1 MYINIGD
8 RHKIILDK
16 LKSNGFVTVL
26 ELSKEFK
33 VSAVTIRK
41 DLKHLEE
48 LNLLFRS
55 HGKAVPTNPY
65 TQEKTVTEKENI
77 HKSEKIGIASKA
89 SELILPNDSII
100 LASGTSI
107 TELAAQIIPTKGLTV
122 LTASLNAA
130 LILSKLNDVEV
141 IQIGGLIRKSSSSV
155 IGPLGEKMLS
165 EFTCSKL
172 FLGVDGID
180 LDFGL
185 TTTSSMEASI
195 NQIMIKSA
203 QKIIILADSSKFGRK
218 GFGRICGLEEVD
230 QIITDS
236 RIEDSYKKELIKR
249 GIEVLVIDV
258 D

>member
-1 MYINIGD
+1 MSVNIAE
-8 RHKIILDK
+8 RHELILKKLDK
-16 LKSNGFVTVL
+16 DGFVTVSG
-26 ELSKEFK
+26 LSEEFN
-33 VSAVTIRK
+33 VSSVTIRK
-41 DLKHLEE
+41 DLKLLEE

-55 HGKAVPTNPY
+55 HGKAIPTNPY
-65 TQEKTVTEKENI
+65 THERTVNEKEKI
-77 HKSEKIGIASKA
+77 HRAEKNRIAIKA
-89 SELILPNDSII
+89 AELIQPLDSII

-107 TELAAQIIPTKGLTV
+107 IEMANQIKSTKGITV

-130 LILSKLNDVEV
+130 LIVSELNDADV
-141 IQIGGLIRKSSSSV
+141 IQLGGVVRKSSSSV

-180 LDFGL
+180 LEFGL

-203 QKIIILADSSKFGRK
+203 QKIIVLADSSKFGKK
-218 GFGRICGLEEVD
+218 GFGRICGLEDVD

-236 RIEDSYKKELIKR
+236 GIDEKTKTRLHEL
-249 GIEVLVIDV
+249 GVDV
-258 D
+258 TIA